1 MKNIKGFLKIALLL
15 LIIFTAC
22 IPITFSVS
30 NDGKIAFVRAE
41 GAFWKKINSK
51 SITTLYKTKSGDKAQ
66 FVQLTSNGRKA
77 LIVLKKKWK
86 KPAVY
91 TVNSDGSSLKK
102 LYPAKSSTIGFSLW
116 ASNNRNISV
125 TEQGKKN
132 PKLGKTLAVL
142 KSINAVTGAARILA
156 RDVIYMHQWLG
167 SQNIAIIK
175 IVKKYKIKSTKYYR
189 AELLIVDIRTGRK
202 RRIAKL
208 VTKSTKISMT
218 TDKRRNIAVSAL
230 ALTKIGRT
238 LPKLAKYPKLKLFV
252 VSSSGHVKKLNKD
265 NATLGVF
272 SPNGRK
278 LMVVYKDGKQK
289 VGVISSSLRG
299 RITTI
304 DKRTTTSYN
313 SADLVPSWYGNN
325 AVIYFKE
332 IDIIGSNGKAI
343 HAFIKK
349 INGSAVK
356 NLQAEIDYLISNKF
370 HNTGSF

>member
-102 LYPAKSSTIGFSLW
+102 LYSAKSSTIGFSLW

-132 PKLGKTLAVL
+132 PKLDKTLAVL

-189 AELLIVDIRTGRK
+189 A
-202 RRIAKL
+202 
-208 VTKSTKISMT
+208 
-218 TDKRRNIAVSAL
+218 
-230 ALTKIGRT
+230 
-238 LPKLAKYPKLKLFV
+238 
-252 VSSSGHVKKLNKD
+252 
-265 NATLGVF
+265 
-272 SPNGRK
+272 
-278 LMVVYKDGKQK
+278 
-289 VGVISSSLRG
+289 
-299 RITTI
+299 
-304 DKRTTTSYN
+304 
-313 SADLVPSWYGNN
+313 
-325 AVIYFKE
+325 
-332 IDIIGSNGKAI
+332 
-343 HAFIKK
+343 
-349 INGSAVK
+349 
-356 NLQAEIDYLISNKF
+356 
-370 HNTGSF
+370 